1 MEAEPGPDESGRIQ
15 SGKLAGKTLTAAIVI
30 LAVPILVEQLANA
43 TVGFVDQALAGRLP
57 SGVRMSALDAIGV
70 ASYVDWFISL
80 SMATVGVGG
89 AAIIARAI
97 GSGDRDLAHETLR
110 QSVILSVLWGCVVGL
125 ALWLAAPWLALF
137 SGLSGEATGHC
148 VDYIRVQAW
157 GLPLVALMQISMMC
171 LHGAGETVRPFL
183 VMLVVNVVN
192 VLASWLL
199 SGVEIAGIENPSG
212 LNLQVV
218 GIALGTVV
226 GKGVGAV
233 LILVIM
239 RRGVEDLRLE
249 GSLLQIRREL
259 AMRIGRIG
267 LPSFAEGMGMWL
279 GNFAALGVV
288 GLIAHSSG
296 QAEGLMGAHIIAIR
310 WEAFSFLPG
319 YAMGVA
325 GGALAGQFLGAGNPR
340 QARRAVLACTSIA
353 VVFMGLLGVVMML
366 AGRPLTA
373 LISSEPIHLD
383 LAPQLLWVIG
393 TVQVFFAIAMVMRNS
408 LRGVGDT
415 KVVLVITV
423 MSVYLVRLPLCLILG
438 YFLGWGLLGIW
449 VASAFE
455 LVIRAMLF
463 AGRFFQ
469 GGWSRVSV

>member
-1 MEAEPGPDESGRIQ
+1 MEAEPDPDESGRIR
-15 SGKLAGKTLTAAIVI
+15 SGKLAGKTLSAAIAI
-30 LAVPILVEQLANA
+30 LALPVLVEQLANA

-57 SGVRMSALDAIGV
+57 GGVRMSALDAIGV

-97 GSGDRDLAHETLR
+97 GAGDRDLAHETLR

-137 SGLSGEATGHC
+137 SGLSSEATGHC

-171 LHGAGETVRPFL
+171 LHGAGETVRPFF

-226 GKGVGAV
+226 GKGVGAA

-239 RRGVEDLRLE
+239 RRGVKDLRLE
-249 GSLLQIRREL
+249 GSLLQIRRDM

-267 LPSFAEGMGMWL
+267 LPSFAEGLGMWL

-296 QAEGLMGAHIIAIR
+296 QTEGLMGAHIIAIR

-353 VVFMGLLGVVMML
+353 MVFMGLLGVGMML
-366 AGRPLTA
+366 WGRPLTA
-373 LISSEPIHLD
+373 LISTEPIHLD

-415 KVVLVITV
+415 RVVLVITV
-423 MSVYLVRLPLCLILG
+423 LSVYLVRLPLCLVLG
-438 YFLGWGLLGIW
+438 YFLSWGLVGIW
-449 VASAFE
+449 VASGLE
-455 LVIRAMLF
+455 LVVRAMLF
-463 AGRFFQ
+463 AARFFQ
-469 GGWSRVSV
+469 GGWSSVSV